1 MIRMKTRGGVPAAR
15 SWDIEVRGLTKT
27 FGTVEAV
34 ADLGFTV
41 APGTVTAFLGP
52 NGSGKTT
59 TMRMLLGLVT
69 PTSGHAT
76 IGGLRYAELPR
87 PAATVGA
94 VLDTSGFH
102 PDHTAR
108 DHLGVYARLGGFA
121 PSRVREVMDLVGV
134 TPFAGRR
141 TRALSTGMRRRLHLA
156 TALLGDPRVLLL
168 DEPGNGLDPEG
179 IAWLRRFLRELAAEG
194 RTILVSSHVLSEV
207 EQMAEHAV
215 MIRGGRLVAAGAV
228 TDLYGEAAV
237 RVRSPQAGPLTAA
250 LLAAHPGAVRVETVE
265 PDTLRVHGLSTAAI
279 AAEATA
285 RGVPLHEI
293 TPERPTLEHAFLQLT
308 GNNQGDTR

>member
-1 MIRMKTRGGVPAAR
+1 MNTG
-15 SWDIEVRGLTKT
+15 SWDIEVHGLTKT

-34 ADLGFTV
+34 TDLDFTV
-41 APGTVTAFLGP
+41 SPGTVTAFLGP
-52 NGSGKTT
+52 NGAGKTT

-69 PTSGHAT
+69 PTSGRAT
-76 IGGLRYAELPR
+76 IGGLRYTELPR

-108 DHLGVYARLGGFA
+108 DHLSVYARLGGFA
-121 PSRVREVMDLVGV
+121 RSRVREVMDLTGV

-194 RTILVSSHVLSEV
+194 RTVLVSSHVLSEV
-207 EQMAEHAV
+207 EQMAERVV
-215 MIRGGRLVAAGAV
+215 MIRDGRLVAAGAV
-228 TDLYGEAAV
+228 ADLYGEAAV
-237 RVRSPQAGPLTAA
+237 RVRSPQAGPLTTA
-250 LLAAHPGAVRVETVE
+250 LLAAYPGTVRVEALDQ
-265 PDTLRVHGLSTAAI
+265 DTLRIHGLTTAGI
-279 AAEATA
+279 AADAAA
-285 RGVPLHEI
+285 RGIPLHEI
-293 TPERPTLEHAFLQLT
+293 TPERPTLEHAFLHLT
-308 GNNQGDTR
+308 GHDQGDTR

>member
-1 MIRMKTRGGVPAAR
+1 MSTR
-15 SWDIEVRGLTKT
+15 SWEIEVRGLTKT

-34 ADLGFTV
+34 TDLGFTV
-41 APGTVTAFLGP
+41 TPGTVTAFLGP

-69 PTSGHAT
+69 PTAGRAT

-102 PDHTAR
+102 PDHSAR

-121 PSRVREVMDLVGV
+121 SSRVREVMDLTGV

-156 TALLGDPRVLLL
+156 TALLGDPPVLLL

-179 IAWLRRFLRELAAEG
+179 IAWLRAFLRRLAAEG
-194 RTILVSSHVLSEV
+194 RTVLVSSHVLSEV

-215 MIRGGRLVAAGAV
+215 VIRGGRLVATGPVA
-228 TDLYGEAAV
+228 DLYGEAAV
-237 RVRSPQAGPLTAA
+237 RVRSPRAGPLTAV
-250 LLAAHPGAVRVETVE
+250 LLAAHPGAVRVEDLE
-265 PDTLRVHGLSTAAI
+265 PDTLRIHGLTTAGI
-279 AAEATA
+279 AADAA
-285 RGVPLHEI
+285 AHGIPLHEI
-293 TPERPTLEHAFLQLT
+293 TPERPTLEHTFLHLT
-308 GNNQGDTR
+308 GHDQGDTR